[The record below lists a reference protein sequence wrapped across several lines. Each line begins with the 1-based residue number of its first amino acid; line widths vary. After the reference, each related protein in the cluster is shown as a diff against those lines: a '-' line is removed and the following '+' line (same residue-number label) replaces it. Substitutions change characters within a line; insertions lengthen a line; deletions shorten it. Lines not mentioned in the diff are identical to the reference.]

1 MQVEPLSKMNPNF
14 TQTITIGITNLNLT
28 EDDEK
33 CRKYLP
39 INNSLDVN
47 LIRNEYGN
55 RIFNFDNY
63 TSLQAK

>member
-1 MQVEPLSKMNPNF
+1 MQVEPLPKMIPDF

-28 EDDEK
+28 EADEK
-33 CRKYLP
+33 YRKCLP

-47 LIRNEYGN
+47 MIKNEYGN

-63 TSLQAK
+63 TSQAK